1 MENNNTYS
9 IIDEYIKSL
18 YKGDNSKEVRE
29 LKEEL
34 REHLILSAN
43 ELSSKGYDDEKW
55 SQIAKLLGGS
65 VDDLSFREDKK
76 YSKFNKKLK
85 QGEYGYLAEQDPE
98 LFSRIV
104 DREFA
109 KKKLGFCLYFVG

>member
-1 MENNNTYS
+1 MEFCKKYNGRILEGEKLIWENNNTYS

-43 ELSSKGYDDEKW
+43 ELVQKDMMIEK
-55 SQIAKLLGGS
+55 SQKIAIEKFDGG
-65 VDDLSFREDKK
+65 E
-76 YSKFNKKLK
+76 
-85 QGEYGYLAEQDPE
+85 
-98 LFSRIV
+98 I
-104 DREFA
+104 
-109 KKKLGFCLYFVG
+109 C